1 MIITFVLVGKY
12 LEILSKK
19 RAVDT
24 LDKII
29 GTMPTEARVV
39 KDGQKYFIPIE
50 NIEKGDIIELKAGER
65 VPVDGKLVSGSAMFD
80 ESSITGESEP
90 IFKKVGDEV
99 LSGVICTD
107 SIIRFKAI
115 RKSDESMLQNI
126 IHLLR

>member
-1 MIITFVLVGKY
+1 
-12 LEILSKK
+12 
-19 RAVDT
+19 
-24 LDKII
+24 
-29 GTMPTEARVV
+29 
-39 KDGQKYFIPIE
+39 
-50 NIEKGDIIELKAGER
+50 
-65 VPVDGKLVSGSAMFD
+65 MFD

-126 IHLLR
+126 IHLLSDAVTKKPKIEQLANIISGYFSVAILSIAILTFYIGWCKLF